1 MSGPPSWE
9 HEIEPLRLP
18 LCTYCRQNAM
28 LIKSSYKDVETK
40 ANGRAGK
47 MRIFVIEPNVP
58 DYPDAKFPGCKLGP
72 LAAGTVVW
80 K

>member
-1 MSGPPSWE
+1 
-9 HEIEPLRLP
+9 
-18 LCTYCRQNAM
+18 M